1 MINKGP
7 LVGGCSW
14 GLLFLAWPLSQAPPP
29 TSSPRLPV
37 LSHPEPEKGT
47 LSEVGSGF
55 QISGRGFDYPGKP
68 LRGLQSFAAERI
80 EG

>member
-7 LVGGCSW
+7 WMRGCSW
-14 GLLFLAWPLSQAPPP
+14 GLLFLAWPLSQAPH
-29 TSSPRLPV
+29 LPV

-47 LSEVGSGF
+47 LSEVRSGF
-55 QISGRGFDYPGKP
+55 QISGGGFDYPGKP

>member
-1 MINKGP
+1 MQLG
-7 LVGGCSW
+7 
-14 GLLFLAWPLSQAPPP
+14 APIFRVATFPSPP
-29 TSSPRLPV
+29 HLPV